1 MNTIKLKAAGEE
13 YNVKLEYP
21 REQYDDLYKLMN
33 LKLTGQNGRIVPL
46 SDIAEL
52 KFEEASDEIM
62 KRNGLYSLTITMLT
76 SEDDRFRVQDEAQKV
91 IKKMDRGGMTLGKDA
106 IEEMEE
112 SEMRKML
119 MAILSSI
126 FLVFLVMTM
135 QFESPRF
142 SAMVMMSIPFSFI
155 GSIGL
160 LFASGSS
167 ITMSA
172 ALGVLM
178 LVGIVVNDGI
188 LFVDTTNSMKKH
200 YPINVALARA
210 GELRLRPILMTTL
223 TTVLSMIPLVL
234 SPDSG
239 AEMMDGMGFIIIG
252 GLSAS
257 TLLILFLLPTYYTM
271 IMGKRAKLEN
281 LKMFPPEGQAAEDT
295 KTKKHKKKH
304 HKKSSKKKHHKEEAA
319 PDEIPSVDDITDEK
333 PEEEKPEIEAGS
345 DEKPEEEKPAEEESS
360 EEKPD
365 DEKAPDDKDN

>member
-1 MNTIKLKAAGEE
+1 
-13 YNVKLEYP
+13 
-21 REQYDDLYKLMN
+21 MN